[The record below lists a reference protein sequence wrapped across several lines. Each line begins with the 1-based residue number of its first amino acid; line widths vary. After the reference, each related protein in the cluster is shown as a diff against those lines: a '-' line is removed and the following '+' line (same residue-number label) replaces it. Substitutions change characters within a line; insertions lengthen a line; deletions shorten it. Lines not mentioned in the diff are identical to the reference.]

1 MAEAKKLST
10 KKAAPKK
17 VATKTTKQVAKTV
30 EKPTMAKK
38 AKKDDVK
45 TAEKVAVK
53 QTSKNIKELVETET
67 IAKAIVEAEQEI
79 AEEDVKLA
87 KAGKRSPKAIKE
99 AEAKVAKEERK
110 AHTEELAE
118 KPKAIPPKIRSLIE
132 RRGKKFRKVAENVEA
147 GKEYSLNE
155 ALKIAAKT
163 STTKFDSTVELRVR
177 LGVDPRQ
184 ADQNI
189 RANLVLP
196 SGTGK
201 KVVVAVFAEA
211 DDIAAAKKAGADI
224 ALSDEL
230 LQKIDKNIIE
240 FDTLIATPNM
250 MPKLGKY
257 ARILGPK
264 GLMPSPKSGTVTT
277 DVAKA
282 VSEAKAGRVE
292 YRVDSSG
299 IVHLAIGK
307 VSFGPENLLTNASAV
322 LTSIKNAKPA
332 SIKGNYIKSIFVATT
347 MGPSIKI
354 SSAEI

>member
-1 MAEAKKLST
+1 MAEAKKVST
-10 KKAAPKK
+10 KKATPKK
-17 VATKTTKQVAKTV
+17 VATKVTKPVAKTV
-30 EKPTMAKK
+30 KKPAVAKK
-38 AKKDDVK
+38 AAKADVK
-45 TAEKVAVK
+45 TAEKAAVN
-53 QTSKNIKELVETET
+53 QTSKKIKELVETEI
-67 IAKAIVEAEQEI
+67 IAEAIVEAEQEI
-79 AEEDVKLA
+79 AEEDIKLA

-110 AHTEELAE
+110 THTEELAE
-118 KPKAIPPKIRSLIE
+118 QPKAKPPKIRSLIE
-132 RRGKKFRKVAENVEA
+132 RRGKNFRKVAKTIET
-147 GKEYSLNE
+147 GKEYKLGE
-155 ALKIAAKT
+155 ALALATKT
-163 STTKFDSTVELRVR
+163 STTKFDSTVELHVR

-201 KVVVAVFAEA
+201 KVIVAVFAEA
-211 DDIAAAKKAGADI
+211 DDIASAKKAGADI
-224 ALSDEL
+224 AMGDEL
-230 LQKIDKNIIE
+230 LQKIDKSIIE

-307 VSFGPENLLTNASAV
+307 VSFGAEKLLTNANAV
-322 LTSIKNAKPA
+322 LNSIKNAKPA

-354 SSAEI
+354 SSSEI